1 MTVDDLVA
9 KLKQYPP
16 HMKVF
21 TYNAKGQIQ
30 EVRSAESLSGDDE
43 AWHEKQAEDVL
54 FIS

>member
-21 TYNAKGQIQ
+21 IYDAKGQIQ
-30 EVRSAESLSGDDE
+30 EAGSTEVLSGDDE
-43 AWHEKQAEDVL
+43 AWHEKQTEDVL
-54 FIS
+54 FVS